1 VGSTVA
7 IVRDP
12 VDEILEQWERERP
25 DVDVSAMG
33 IAGRIARVERVLRPA
48 LDEVFATFGLESWE
62 FDVLATLRRSGAPFE
77 LTVGELIGSMMVTSG
92 TMTNRIDRLVGRELV
107 ERRTVRSDGRVVMVK
122 LTRAGKALI
131 NRALPAHAENL
142 LGLTDG
148 LSETNKKQLNVLL
161 RKLLINLESPATKKQ
176 SVERPLTE

>member
-1 VGSTVA
+1 VA
-7 IVRDP
+7 IVHDP
-12 VDEILEQWERERP
+12 VDEILAQWDRERP

-77 LTVGELIGSMMVTSG
+77 LTAGELIGSMMVTSG
-92 TMTNRIDRLVGRELV
+92 TMTNRIDRLVGRDLV
-107 ERRTVRSDGRVVMVK
+107 ERKTAQSDGRVVVVK
-122 LTRAGKALI
+122 LTRTGKALI

-142 LGLTDG
+142 LRLTDG
-148 LSETNKKQLNVLL
+148 LSEANKRQLNVLL
-161 RKLLINLESPATKKQ
+161 RKLLVSLEVTKTQPGDSP
-176 SVERPLTE
+176 STE